1 MFKTQT
7 EKEERFSCGSRV
19 SQLIYGNMGQKAEEG
34 KEIHTPVWTSK
45 CWKTKKE
52 GCGSPHH
59 LKRFASQYLP
69 NVVSGGELW
78 HVPRIP
84 DTIVNRELGCGMEAP
99 SGISWSRSPAWEDK
113 RYARSVSR
121 SHEEHI
127 SKLEVHLQ
135 GGWFQDGTLRAQR
148 PSSES
153 TLWLNQQG
161 LFATQK
167 CRE

>member
-1 MFKTQT
+1 
-7 EKEERFSCGSRV
+7 
-19 SQLIYGNMGQKAEEG
+19 MGQKAEEG

-45 CWKTKKE
+45 RWKTKKE
-52 GCGSPHH
+52 GWGSPHH

-84 DTIVNRELGCGMEAP
+84 DTIVNRDLGCGMEAP
-99 SGISWSRSPAWEDK
+99 SGISWSRNPAWEDK
-113 RYARSVSR
+113 SYARSVSP

-135 GGWFQDGTLRAQR
+135 GVWSQDRAQCAQR
-148 PSSES
+148 LSSKS
-153 TLWLNQQG
+153 TLWLPQQG
-161 LFATQK
+161 AFCYPEML
-167 CRE
+167 